1 MEYARFCPP
10 YLPLYQIFL
19 RLLTNEWGKG
29 SNLDL
34 IPNVFFL
41 QKLNVYRT
49 QYLLLSLIPTS
60 FASVPKVCRIFAR
73 QMTNLFWPQKS
84 SQDNMNNQL
93 WRINSNLAK
102 DFYCAQSHCWY
113 IYDDNYYEELQH
125 PAIIQVEQIE
135 LATQSFLSAWSLSLA
150 SQSKLSEKSE
160 CIKFHAKKLLRISQH
175 NIALAKHGFSYWCL

>member
-19 RLLTNEWGKG
+19 RLLTNEWGKR

-84 SQDNMNNQL
+84 SQAL
-93 WRINSNLAK
+93 GGAK
-102 DFYCAQSHCWY
+102 DQWEKPKVRNVMGAVLIPILLVFICRTRP
-113 IYDDNYYEELQH
+113 N
-125 PAIIQVEQIE
+125 IQIVKYPNIW
-135 LATQSFLSAWSLSLA
+135 LIWLFGYLSAR
-150 SQSKLSEKSE
+150 SKRGQVGYPWKEHEKCSSE
-160 CIKFHAKKLLRISQH
+160 
-175 NIALAKHGFSYWCL
+175 ALTGGP